1 MIKDNVFDPIH
12 LDIAFHRLQP
22 ELLLK
27 NVRQN
32 GSTSSTPEYMTV
44 LSNGWSDKAYIH
56 YALSRNELHRTDDE
70 ARYMANHFE
79 QRLTHA
85 GRDDSVFEM
94 LRRYSQHLLTSNG
107 VEPLCR
113 YECVL
118 RWRKLTLS
126 LGQDLFTTVYTAAED
141 IKSNRQRS
149 NFNWPAIINTNN
161 NRLSQLVA
169 QGVSENHFH
178 LTGSTRLFSLSWI
191 CMMNHPKRIHAF
203 FNDKSVHK
211 EFSER
216 LNLAI
221 SGNPKEYLMSWQ
233 ELILYA
239 AYLRASLFARCVGIK
254 SSDSVENDFLDE
266 FDPFVQKQTSLT
278 KDFVSTLR
286 FSYGARIPQQNG
298 RTKILDYALT
308 PELDDCYG
316 GHNRLLAGERHF
328 LYMCFRNCFNCSFT
342 NMEKDLFY
350 LYLLIQNQ
358 FRSEL
363 IQVNDRIG
371 FQNFARY
378 QDRKGFFWES
388 FPEYWDES
396 IRLSVNATLQTGTVR
411 SLEARMC
418 PSKNPRDQLNRI
430 IATDRAYGYA
440 ETGRSLN
447 RTQLNVIADSPLFY
461 VLHFPKNRKEIY
473 RVTSSDTSRLS
484 AYAYPRNSRVRR
496 DTEFQAKSLAKA
508 LKDSSYLRKRIRGI
522 DACSN
527 EVGCRPETFA
537 TEFRFLRSG
546 IPCNNVD
553 DTHKDNE
560 IQLAATYHAGEDF
573 VDIIDGIRAVDEAFL
588 FLELRRGDRLGHA
601 LALGVDPY
609 EYYKLKNCKLVLPK
623 QDLLDNL
630 IWILFR
636 TLEYGIDMP
645 QSLRKVIER
654 EATELMDHIG
664 YDSAQY
670 SLLEYFQ
677 AWRLRGDNPQIYQRH
692 LYCARYFQCD
702 TRPNCNSCPNCIRP
716 RDNHPFWH
724 ITKGS
729 YESFYNQV
737 APELVHYRN
746 DERVQSLCW
755 LYHYDYDIK
764 MVGKEVVSYQIEPQI
779 IDVVEKLQN
788 KMQHCLMESG
798 ISIECN
804 PSSNVLIGSFSKYR
818 DHPMF
823 RFNHY
828 GIRIPKWDH
837 EIPANLC
844 VSINTDDQGVFDT
857 SLESEYAYVARSM
870 ERELDENGERINS
883 NDSIYAYLDHIRILG
898 NSQTFHYK
906 GNEIFFSK
914 ANEYQSFCNHLLRLG
929 DHYDPER
936 EI

>member
-1 MIKDNVFDPIH
+1 MIKDDVFDPIH

-22 ELLLK
+22 ELLLQNIRVNS
-27 NVRQN
+27 NVIP
-32 GSTSSTPEYMTV
+32 TPEYMKV
-44 LSNGWSDKAYIH
+44 FSNRWSDKAYTH
-56 YALSRNELHRTDDE
+56 YALSRSELHRTDDE
-70 ARYMANHFE
+70 ALYMSTHFD

-85 GRDDSVFEM
+85 GRDASVFEM
-94 LRRYSQHLLTSNG
+94 LRRYAQHLLTTNG
-107 VEPLCR
+107 IEPLCR
-113 YECVL
+113 YDRVL

-126 LGQDLFTTVYTAAED
+126 LGQDLFTAAFTAAED
-141 IKSNRQRS
+141 IKANRQRS
-149 NFNWPAIINTNN
+149 NFNWPAVINTDNS
-161 NRLSQLVA
+161 RLRQLVA

-178 LTGSTRLFSLSWI
+178 LTGSTRLFSLSWA

-203 FNDKSVHK
+203 FQDKAVRD

-221 SGNPKEYLMSWQ
+221 SGNPKEQIMSWQ
-233 ELILYA
+233 ELLLYA
-239 AYLRASLFARCVGIK
+239 AYLRANLFARCVGIK
-254 SSDSVENDFLDE
+254 DSASVEEDFFTQ
-266 FDPFVQKQTSLT
+266 FDPFVQNQTFIT

-286 FSYGARIPQQNG
+286 FSYGARIQQQNG
-298 RTKILDYALT
+298 RAKVLDYAIT
-308 PELDDCYG
+308 PELDDCYIS
-316 GHNRLLAGERHF
+316 HNRLLAGERHF

-342 NMEKDLFY
+342 SIEKDLFY

-363 IQVNDRIG
+363 IQVNERIG

-418 PSKNPRDQLNRI
+418 PSKNPRAQLNRI
-430 IATDRAYGYA
+430 METDRAYGYG

-447 RTQLNVIADSPLFY
+447 RTQLNAIADSPLFY
-461 VLHFPKNRKEIY
+461 VLHFPKNRKEIF
-473 RVTSSDTSRLS
+473 RVTSSDASKLS

-496 DTEFQAKSLAKA
+496 DTEIQAKSIAKS
-508 LKDSSYLRKRIRGI
+508 LKDSPYLRKRIRGI

-546 IPCNNVD
+546 LPCNKTD
-553 DTHKDNE
+553 DSQKDTE
-560 IQLAATYHAGEDF
+560 LQLAATYHAGEDF
-573 VDIIDGIRAVDEAFL
+573 IDIIDGIRAIDEAFL

-601 LALGVDPY
+601 LALGVDPH
-609 EYYKLKNCKLVLPK
+609 EYYKLKNYQLVLPK

-645 QSLRKVIER
+645 QSLRKGIER
-654 EATELMDHIG
+654 EATELMSRIG

-677 AWRLRGDNPQIYQRH
+677 AWRLRGDHPRSYLEQFHCVQF
-692 LYCARYFQCD
+692 FQCD
-702 TRPNCNSCPNCIRP
+702 DRTGCASCPNRIST

-724 ITKGS
+724 VTKGS
-729 YESFYNQV
+729 YESFYNQL
-737 APELVHYRN
+737 APELIHYRA
-746 DERVQSLCW
+746 DETVRSLCW
-755 LYHYDYDIK
+755 LYHFDYDIK
-764 MVGKEVVSYQIEPQI
+764 QNGKEVVAYQIEQQI
-779 IDVVEKLQN
+779 VDVIAKIQN
-788 KMQHCLMESG
+788 KMQHCLMEAG

-823 RFNHY
+823 RFNRF
-828 GIRIPKWDH
+828 GIHVPKWDH

-857 SLESEYAYVARSM
+857 SLESEYAYVARSL
-870 ERELDENGERINS
+870 EREMDKNGHRINS

-898 NSQTFHYK
+898 NSQTFHHK

-914 ANEYQSFCNHLLRLG
+914 ANEYQAFRNHLLNIG
-929 DHYDPER
+929 DHYGTER
-936 EI
+936 ET